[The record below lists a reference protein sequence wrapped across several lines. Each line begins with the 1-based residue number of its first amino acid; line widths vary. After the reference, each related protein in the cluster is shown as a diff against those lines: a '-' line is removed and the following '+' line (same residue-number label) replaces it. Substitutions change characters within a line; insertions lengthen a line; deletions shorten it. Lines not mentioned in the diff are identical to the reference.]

1 MPEPQ
6 SKISQPLGAAYICYI
21 ATRPEDS
28 FGLKAQLRQIQACA
42 ASEGVELVRIYT
54 DLATRSNKQKYHLAP
69 KAGSDQAGAAIQDP
83 QR

>member
-21 ATRPEDS
+21 ATSPEDL
-28 FGLKAQLRQIQACA
+28 FGLKAQLSQIQACA
-42 ASEGVELVRIYT
+42 ASEGVELVKIYS
-54 DLATRSNKQKYHLAP
+54 DLAPRDYKHKYHLAP
-69 KAGSDQAGAAIQDP
+69 KAGSLQAGAAIQDP